1 MTTTAGSRRPARSA
15 PERADSAR
23 DRFGDVVLLTTVVLF
38 FLLAVGVG
46 LLALQRSL
54 T

>member
-1 MTTTAGSRRPARSA
+1 MATATGNRPPAAHGRN
-15 PERADSAR
+15 R
-23 DRFGDVVLLTTVVLF
+23 DLFADVVLLSTVVLF

-54 T
+54 H